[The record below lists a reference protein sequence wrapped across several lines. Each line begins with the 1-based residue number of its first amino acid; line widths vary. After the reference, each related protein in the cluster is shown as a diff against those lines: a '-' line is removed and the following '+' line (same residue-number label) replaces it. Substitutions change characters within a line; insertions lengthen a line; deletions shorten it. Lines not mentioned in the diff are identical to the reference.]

1 MSARLRGIARE
12 TEAIVEAGHYRTNDG
27 REVSIERAL
36 TTALSGTRLYGPEP
50 VPVAALDSDRT
61 PVVEVTGESSLQ
73 AACRMTGEDPGK
85 VAVLNYA
92 SARNPGGG
100 YLNGAQAQ
108 EEALCRG
115 SALYATLLRA
125 PGYYAHHRAER
136 SAFYTDR
143 VIHSPG
149 VPVFRDDRGRLL
161 DTPYTAGFLT
171 SPAPNAGVIRS
182 RTPRR
187 PTASPPCSPPGRNGC
202 WRSPRC
208 AGTAGWCW
216 APGAVVCSATI
227 RRRWPVR
234 SGRCSSTAAGSP
246 ATSSRSS
253 SASSTAAPNP
263 PPGLPSIGRSASA
276 MRVRRDQPC
285 AGRPRWWRPGRC
297 GPGSPSS
304 CRWCRHGAGWS
315 SPTP

>member
-1 MSARLRGIARE
+1 MSARLRGVARE
-12 TEAIVEAGHYRTNDG
+12 TEAIVEAGHYRTPQG

-36 TTALSGTRLYGPEP
+36 TAALSGTRLYGPEP
-50 VPVAALDSDRT
+50 VHVAALDGDRA
-61 PVVEVTGESSLQ
+61 PRIEVTAESSLQ
-73 AACRMTGEDPGK
+73 AAARLTGEQPGK
-85 VAVLNYA
+85 VAVLSYA

-125 PGYYAHHRAER
+125 PDYYAHHRAER

-182 RTPRR
+182 TTPESAHRIPAALASRGERVLEVAAVRGYRR
-187 PTASPPCSPPGRNGC
+187 LVLGAWGCGVFRNDPAEVAGAFRALLTGGGRF
-202 WRSPRC
+202 
-208 AGTAGWCW
+208 AGHFEQ
-216 APGAVVCSATI
+216 VVFGI
-227 RRRWPVR
+227 FD
-234 SGRCSSTAAGSP
+234 
-246 ATSSRSS
+246 
-253 SASSTAAPNP
+253 
-263 PPGLPSIGRSASA
+263 
-276 MRVRRDQPC
+276 RRDD
-285 AGRPRWWRPGRC
+285 
-297 GPGSPSS
+297 
-304 CRWCRHGAGWS
+304 
-315 SPTP
+315 SPTRAAFERAFATEGQPSG

>member
-12 TEAIVEAGHYRTNDG
+12 TEAIVEAGRYRTDDG

-50 VPVAALDSDRT
+50 VPVAVLDADRT

-73 AACRMTGEDPGK
+73 AARRMTGEDPGK

-125 PGYYAHHRAER
+125 PGYYAHHREER

-161 DTPYTAGFLT
+161 DTPYTVGFLT

-182 RTPRR
+182 RTPEEAPRIPAALASRAERVLEVAAVRGYRR
-187 PTASPPCSPPGRNGC
+187 LVLGAWGCGVFRNDPAQVAGAFRALLLDDGRFAGHFEQIVFGILD
-202 WRSPRC
+202 RSP
-208 AGTAGWCW
+208 G
-216 APGAVVCSATI
+216 SAT
-227 RRRWPVR
+227 
-234 SGRCSSTAAGSP
+234 
-246 ATSSRSS
+246 
-253 SASSTAAPNP
+253 
-263 PPGLPSIGRSASA
+263 RSAFD
-276 MRVRRDQPC
+276 RTF
-285 AGRPRWWRPGRC
+285 G
-297 GPGSPSS
+297 
-304 CRWCRHGAGWS
+304 
-315 SPTP
+315 